1 MVGHTGVWSATV
13 AALEAVDGCLARVVG
28 AIEALEAVDPGGPGA
43 ILAVTADHGN
53 ADEMTDKDGSPVTAH
68 SLNRVPIVLAGRAVR
83 GRSLRDGVLADVAP
97 TLLEL
102 AGMPPWEGMTGTSL
116 LLPGRG

>member
-1 MVGHTGVWSATV
+1 MVGHTGVWAATV
-13 AALEAVDGCLARVVG
+13 AAVEAVDQCLARIVE
-28 AIEALEAVDPGGPGA
+28 AIDEAESADPDGRGA

-53 ADEMTDKDGSPVTAH
+53 ADEMIDEGGSPVTAH
-68 SLNRVPIVLAGRAVR
+68 SLNPVPIVLAGRAVR

-102 AGMPPWEGMTGTSL
+102 AGMAPWEGMTGTSL
-116 LLPGRG
+116 LR